1 MDPPPGLDLALPPFS
16 LLDAA
21 GRARLLDSLDMG
33 FHPAGEILMSA
44 GQPSAHV
51 YVLLKGQA
59 RAYDLDQDG
68 REQPFAD
75 YGPGEVFGA
84 WAAIT
89 GSSSCKRRRPANSG
103 ISANGPIRSHHASS
117 P

>member
-75 YGPGEVFGA
+75 YGPGEVLAPGRRSP
-84 WAAIT
+84 AA
-89 GSSSCKRRRPANSG
+89 PATTSVPAP
-103 ISANGPIRSHHASS
+103 SA
-117 P
+117 

>member
-33 FHPAGEILMSA
+33 FHPAGEILLSA

-51 YVLLKGQA
+51 YVLL
-59 RAYDLDQDG
+59 
-68 REQPFAD
+68 
-75 YGPGEVFGA
+75 
-84 WAAIT
+84 
-89 GSSSCKRRRPANSG
+89 
-103 ISANGPIRSHHASS
+103 
-117 P
+117 

>member
-89 GSSSCKRRRPANSG
+89 GRAQTL
-103 ISANGPIRSHHASS
+103 
-117 P
+117 